1 MKHEVEKTLRV
12 NVPADKIWEVLG
24 DFSSVEQYAST
35 IKSSPIV
42 GDIKSGLGA
51 RRLNTFLD
59 GTSLIEEITDYHEGK
74 GFKMKLSEYSFPLKY
89 MNSEVGV
96 KSIDEKSCELSMST
110 DFVVKAGPLG
120 WLMGYFMVRPMM
132 KGVFEKQMSCLAYHS
147 MTGKRIDEELPS
159 SDELAKIMIS

>member
-42 GDIKSGLGA
+42 GDISSGLGA
-51 RRLNTFLD
+51 RRLNTFYD
-59 GTSLIEEITDYHEGK
+59 GTSLIEEITDYHEGQ
-74 GFKMKLSEYSFPLKY
+74 GFKMNLSEYSFPLKY

-96 KSIDEKSCELSMST
+96 KVIDAKSCELSMAT

-120 WLMGYFMVRPMM
+120 WLMGYFMMRPMM
-132 KGVFEKQMSCLAYHS
+132 KGVFKKQMSCLAYHS
-147 MTGKRIDEELPS
+147 VTGKRIDEELPS
-159 SDELAKIMIS
+159 DDELAKIIL